1 MSFGN
6 KAKYVVLFGPPG
18 AGKGTQTKIVTTEL
32 MLPSIATG
40 DIFRANL
47 KNETEL
53 GKIAKQYLAKGELVP
68 DDITIHMVRETLN
81 EPPYERGVILDGFPR
96 TIEQAEA
103 LIRMIADFDG
113 RLQVIFIKVPEEV
126 LVDRI
131 TGRILCKKC
140 GKVYHKI
147 FNPPPSPPVPCDKG
161 GECEFFT
168 RDDDNVAIVSNRI
181 RVYHAQ
187 TMPLVEFFDQR
198 GFLMVVD
205 GTRGIEEVSADIL
218 NRLREDSAPA

>member
-1 MSFGN
+1 MSFGD

-18 AGKGTQTKIVTTEL
+18 AGKGTQTKVVSAEL

-53 GKIAKQYLAKGELVP
+53 GKLAKQYLARGELVP
-68 DDITIHMVRETLN
+68 DGVTINMVRETLT
-81 EPPYERGVILDGFPR
+81 EPPYKRGVILDGFPR

-103 LIRMIADFDG
+103 LITMMADFDG

-131 TGRILCKKC
+131 TGRILCRKC

-147 FNPPPSPPVPCDKG
+147 FNPPPAPPEPCEKG
-161 GECEFFT
+161 GECDFYT
-168 RDDDNVAIVSNRI
+168 RDDDNAEIVSNRI

-198 GFLMVVD
+198 GYLMVVD

-218 NRLREDSAPA
+218 KRLKDGAALA